1 MNNIKKIYQTS
12 NIMKHIRIYKIP
24 KSKEPKKLEE
34 KQEEKQEEK
43 NSKEKVL
50 KFKGHTLVVNKLF
63 FH

>member
-24 KSKEPKKLEE
+24 KSKEPKKL
-34 KQEEKQEEK
+34 KEKQEEK

-50 KFKGHTLVVNKLF
+50 KFKGDTLVVNRLF